1 MTYFTIIKVDS
12 KTGKEKNYGGGYT
25 ESDVK
30 EITKGYTFNG
40 MFYDRKGSKY
50 FYIVEIEK

>member
-1 MTYFTIIKVDS
+1 MTYYTVIKVDS
-12 KTGKEKNYGGGYT
+12 KTGKEKNFGGGYT